1 MTSQTGPVRDDV
13 AATTPMSEVALLLQ
27 PEDDVAITTR
37 DLPAGLR
44 LSSLGGELALRG
56 HVPRSHKLAVRDVPA
71 GGTVHKYGQ
80 SIGSAT
86 ADIKAGDHVH
96 SHNLGM
102 DLTARAYEFGTAR
115 TVLPVPAGPVRFF
128 QGYHRANGRVG
139 TRNYIAVLTSVNCSA
154 SSARMIADQFR
165 GAALDAYPQVD
176 GVIALT
182 HQSGCGL
189 VTGSDGANTLV
200 RTLRGYAQHP
210 NIGGLLVLGLGCE
223 MVPVQSL
230 VSGLGPSTDTIVE
243 TLTIQDA
250 GGVRATVR
258 AGVERIKE
266 MLPLLDARRRTP
278 APISELV
285 LGLNCGG
292 SDGYS
297 GITANPALGRASDL
311 LVAAGGTSVLA
322 ETPEVF
328 GAEHL
333 LTRRAVSEAVGRR
346 LLDRLDWWQAYAA
359 AGGGTLDNNP
369 APGNKAGGLTT
380 ILEKSLGA
388 VAKAGQADLSAV
400 YEYAEPI
407 TERGLVFMDTPG
419 YDPVSVT
426 GIVAGG
432 ATVVCFTT
440 GRGSVFGCRPTPSIK
455 LATNTEMFERMSEDM
470 DINCGRIVDGTADL
484 AEVGDEIFELIIAV
498 ASGRQTVSEA
508 LDIGQEE
515 FIPWQLGTVT

>member
-1 MTSQTGPVRDDV
+1 MTAQGGLETVALAECALLLRPDDDV
-13 AATTPMSEVALLLQ
+13 AV
-27 PEDDVAITTR
+27 TTR
-37 DLPAGLR
+37 ELPAGTRVLTAVR
-44 LSSLGGELALRG
+44 ELVLPG
-56 HVPRSHKLAVRDVPA
+56 DVPRSHKLAVRDLTA
-71 GGTVHKYGQ
+71 GSAVHKYGQ
-80 SIGSAT
+80 SIGRASV
-86 ADIKAGDHVH
+86 DIAAGDHVH
-96 SHNLGM
+96 THNLGM
-102 DLTARAYEFGTAR
+102 DDTERTHEFGTAR
-115 TVLPVPAGPVRFF
+115 TQLPAAGPPRTF

-139 TRNYIAVLTSVNCSA
+139 TRNFVGVLTSVNCSA
-154 SSARMIADQFR
+154 SSATMIADQFR
-165 GAALDAYPQVD
+165 GMALDAFPNVD

-189 VTGSDGANTLV
+189 VPGSVGANTLV
-200 RTLRGYAQHP
+200 RTLRGYARHP

-230 VSGLGPSTDTIVE
+230 LDGLDLPADTIVH
-243 TLTIQDA
+243 TLTIQDT
-250 GGVRATVR
+250 GGIRATVR
-258 AGVERIKE
+258 AGVDLIAQ
-266 MLPLLDARRRTP
+266 MLPVLDARRRCP

-297 GITANPALGRASDL
+297 GITANPALGHACDRL
-311 LVAAGGTSVLA
+311 IAAGGTSILA

-333 LTRRAVSEAVGRR
+333 LTERAVSEGVGRKLLER
-346 LLDRLDWWQAYAA
+346 LNWWQEYAR
-359 AGGGTLDNNP
+359 AGGGTLDTNP
-369 APGNKAGGLTT
+369 SPGNKAGGLTT

-388 VAKAGQADLSAV
+388 LAKAGQADLCAV
-400 YEYAEPI
+400 YEYAEPV

-455 LATNTEMFERMSEDM
+455 LATNTQMYQRMAEDM
-470 DINCGRIVDGTADL
+470 DLNCGRIVDGTATL
-484 AEVGDEIFELIIAV
+484 TQVGDEIFERIIAV
-498 ASGRQTVSEA
+498 ASGERTVSEE